1 MWLKVAGIMG
11 IVLLVVLSGFYWYY
25 KDSQAKIMTL
35 QANNAKLELA
45 VQTNEQTIKTLQQD
59 YQQAAQQVTQVN
71 TELNDSRSQNKELQ
85 LRLSKHELGALAAA
99 KPGLVQS
106 TVNAATAKAGRCFEL
121 LSGSPLTTTERDA
134 KNAKAFN
141 SECPWL
147 FSGSPAN

>member
-1 MWLKVAGIMG
+1 MWLKLAGVMG
-11 IVLLVVLSGFYWYY
+11 VVLLVVLGGFYWYY
-25 KDSQAKIMTL
+25 TDSQEKIMTL

-45 VQTNEQTIKTLQQD
+45 VQTNEQTIKTMQQD
-59 YQQAAQQVTQVN
+59 IQQAAQQVAQVN

-99 KPGLVQS
+99 KPGLVQN
-106 TVNAATAKAGRCFEL
+106 TVNNATTKAGRCFEL
-121 LSGSPLTTTERDA
+121 LSGAQLTTKESEA
-134 KNAKAFN
+134 KNAKEFN